1 MSTPTKVS
9 RIDLRVN
16 LDQKELLER
25 AAMVKGLSLS
35 AYLLSCS
42 LEAAQADIAA
52 TEHLVLSDVDRDLF
66 LQLTSEPPSPEP
78 ALIDAMA
85 EFQAKYEA
93 K

>member
-9 RIDLRVN
+9 RIDLRVS

-25 AAMVKGLSLS
+25 AATLKGLSLS
-35 AYLLSCS
+35 AYLLSRS
-42 LEAAQADIAA
+42 LEAAQTDIAA

-66 LQLTSEPPSPEP
+66 LQLILDPPPPEP
-78 ALIDAMA
+78 ALVDAMA

-93 K
+93 R